1 MKNRISFVPRCPECD
16 HAMVGSS
23 GPEPDCIG
31 GWACL
36 ACGNFM
42 SDAEAFDQ
50 LADDEMP
57 GVTSFFPDPDD
68 KDFPF

>member
-1 MKNRISFVPRCPECD
+1 
-16 HAMVGSS
+16 MVGSS